1 MTDAVAPNED
11 TETYL
16 GLPPYLDRIAV
27 LGISGTGHHG
37 VFEHEKR
44 DGQTFVVD
52 VTLAS
57 DTRAAAASDDLA
69 STVNYGEVAAAV
81 VAVIEG
87 PAYDL
92 VETVAQKVAD
102 ACLSFAGVAAV
113 EVVVHK
119 PEAPVGVPFR
129 DVTITIVRHR

>member
-1 MTDAVAPNED
+1 MS
-11 TETYL
+11 
-16 GLPPYLDRIAV
+16 LPEHLDRVAV
-27 LGISGTGHHG
+27 LGISATGFHG

-52 VTLAS
+52 VTLGT

-69 STVNYGEVAAAV
+69 DTVDYGAVAAAV
-81 VAVIEG
+81 VAVVEG

-92 VETVAQKVAD
+92 VETLAQQVAD
-102 ACLSFAGVAAV
+102 ACLGFAGVVAV

-119 PEAPVGVPFR
+119 PEAPVGVAFR
-129 DVTITIVRHR
+129 DVTVTIVRSR

>member
-1 MTDAVAPNED
+1 MTDAVAANEQP
-11 TETYL
+11 YP
-16 GLPPYLDRIAV
+16 GLPPHLDRIAV

-52 VTLAS
+52 VILAS
-57 DTRAAAASDDLA
+57 DTRAAAGRDDLA
-69 STVNYGEVAAAV
+69 LTVNYGEVAAAV

-92 VETVAQKVAD
+92 VETVAQKIAD
-102 ACLSFAGVAAV
+102 ACLAFAGVVAV

>member
-1 MTDAVAPNED
+1 MSDAHAGRPSA
-11 TETYL
+11 
-16 GLPPYLDRIAV
+16 GLPQHLDRISV
-27 LGISGTGHHG
+27 LGISGTGFHG
-37 VFEHEKR
+37 VFDHEKR

-57 DTRAAAASDDLA
+57 DTRAAAESDDLA
-69 STVNYGEVAAAV
+69 RTVNYGEVAAAV

-87 PAYDL
+87 PAHDL
-92 VETVAQKVAD
+92 VETVAQRVAD
-102 ACLSFAGVAAV
+102 ACLSFSGVEAV

-129 DVTITIVRHR
+129 DVTVTIVRHR

>member
-1 MTDAVAPNED
+1 VNLEPARPGSA
-11 TETYL
+11 
-16 GLPPYLDRIAV
+16 LPSGLDRISV

-52 VTLAS
+52 ITLAA

-69 STVNYGEVAAAV
+69 RTVDYGAVAAAV
-81 VAVIEG
+81 LAVIEG

-92 VETVAQKVAD
+92 VETVAQQVAD
-102 ACLSFAGVAAV
+102 ACLTFHGVQAV

-129 DVTITIVRHR
+129 DVVITIVRHR

>member
-1 MTDAVAPNED
+1 
-11 TETYL
+11 
-16 GLPPYLDRIAV
+16 V

-37 VFEHEKR
+37 VFDHER
-44 DGQTFVVD
+44 REGQTFVVD
-52 VTLAS
+52 VTLAV
-57 DTRAAAASDDLA
+57 DTRAAAATDDLER
-69 STVNYGEVAAAV
+69 TVNYAEVAAAV
-81 VAVIEG
+81 LAVIEG

-102 ACLSFAGVAAV
+102 AILGFDGVEAV

-129 DVTITIVRHR
+129 DVVVTIVRQR

>member
-1 MTDAVAPNED
+1 MTDSAGRDPS
-11 TETYL
+11 
-16 GLPPYLDRIAV
+16 GLPTDLDRIAV

-37 VFEHEKR
+37 VFDHEKR

-57 DTRAAAASDDLA
+57 DTRAAAATDDLA
-69 STVNYGEVAAAV
+69 RTVNYGEVAAAV

-92 VETVAQKVAD
+92 VETVAAMVAD
-102 ACLSFAGVAAV
+102 ACLSFAGVVAV

-129 DVTITIVRHR
+129 DVTISIVRHR

>member
-1 MTDAVAPNED
+1 MTDPAGRD
-11 TETYL
+11 SS
-16 GLPPYLDRIAV
+16 GLPTHLDRIAV

-37 VFEHEKR
+37 VFDHERR

-57 DTRAAAASDDLA
+57 DTRRAAATDDLA
-69 STVNYGEVAAAV
+69 HTVNYGEVAAAV

-102 ACLSFAGVAAV
+102 VCLRFAGVAAV
-113 EVVVHK
+113 AVVVHK

-129 DVTITIVRHR
+129 DVTISIVRHR

>member
-1 MTDAVAPNED
+1 MSLESARFEPA
-11 TETYL
+11 
-16 GLPPYLDRIAV
+16 LPAGLDRIAV

-37 VFEHEKR
+37 VFEQEKR

-52 VTLAS
+52 VTLAT
-57 DTRAAAASDDLA
+57 DTRDAAATDDLER
-69 STVNYGEVAAAV
+69 TVNYGEVAAAV
-81 VAVIEG
+81 LAVIEG

-102 ACLSFAGVAAV
+102 ACLAFDGVEAV

-129 DVTITIVRHR
+129 DVVVTIVRHR

>member
-1 MTDAVAPNED
+1 VGEGGDVR
-11 TETYL
+11 
-16 GLPPYLDRIAV
+16 LPDDLDRVAV
-27 LGISGTGHHG
+27 LGIAGTGHHG

-44 DGQTFVVD
+44 DGQPFVVD
-52 VTLAS
+52 VTLAV
-57 DTRAAAASDDLA
+57 DTRGAAETDDLA
-69 STVNYGEVAAAV
+69 RTVNYGDVAAAV
-81 VAVIEG
+81 LAVIEG

-102 ACLSFAGVAAV
+102 ACLAFEGVAAV

-129 DVTITIVRHR
+129 DVVVTIVRHR